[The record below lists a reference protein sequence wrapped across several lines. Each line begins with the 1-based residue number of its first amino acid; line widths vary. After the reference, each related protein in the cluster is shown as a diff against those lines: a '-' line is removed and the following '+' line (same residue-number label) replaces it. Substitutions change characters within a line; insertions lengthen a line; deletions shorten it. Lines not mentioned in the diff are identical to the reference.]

1 MTTLASPKIVFSRT
15 EISPELSDMF
25 RKVATEIHKVRCQG
39 FNSATFYRHEPNGD
53 FNIKTLGNKLLRS
66 SKHMNYY
73 FADPV
78 IINYNN
84 AIESTNKLDVIG
96 KLRYTNVGRVLWVD
110 LNPDGDYELSLFINR
125 NTDFS
130 LHENITLVEEMA

>member
-53 FNIKTLGNKLLRS
+53 FNIKTLSNKLLRA

-78 IINYNN
+78 IINYDE
-84 AIESTNKLDVIG
+84 AIDANKKLEVIG
-96 KLRYTNVGRVLWVD
+96 KLRYTSVGRVYWVD
-110 LNPDGDYELSLFINR
+110 LNSDGDYVLSLFINR

-130 LHENITLVEEMA
+130 FHENITLVEEAV